1 MARYI
6 IKGNINIPNML
17 FTENGKNYLGEFSAV
32 RSEKGNVDLYGE
44 AGSKTSILLY
54 SRNYL
59 LRQPKKLKLTKFE
72 IDSENFQKNKE
83 KIQKIVKFTNSK

>member
-1 MARYI
+1 MATHTVN
-6 IKGNINIPNML
+6 GNINIPNMF
-17 FTENGKNYLGEFSAV
+17 FTINGKQYLGNFSAIRNENGSIVLVGKNNNNDVF
-32 RSEKGNVDLYGE
+32 LYF
-44 AGSKTSILLY
+44 
-54 SRNYL
+54 RNYL